1 MKARLLIAEDDAN
14 IRQGLLATLE
24 SDGYAVTAAGDG
36 AAALRLFAQDKFDL
50 VILDVMMPRQSGYDV
65 CRELRQRGSR
75 VPILFLTAKGE
86 EVDKVVGLKLGADDY
101 VLKPF
106 GVHELLARVEALL
119 RRARAGGAAA
129 GEGALP
135 AEFALGEAR
144 IDRRKFTATV
154 AGRTAALTARE
165 LRLAEVFALNA
176 GAVLSREALL
186 NTVWGVEYL
195 GTTRTL
201 DQHVAQLR
209 KKIEREPDEPTAIV
223 TVHGVGYRYD
233 GPGAK

>member
-14 IRQGLLATLE
+14 IRHGLVATLE
-24 SDGYAVTAAGDG
+24 SDGYAVTAASDG
-36 AAALRLFAQDKFDL
+36 AQALKLFPQGKFDL

-65 CRELRQRGSR
+65 CRELRRQGVT

-119 RRARAGGAAA
+119 RRARQGAGPMAGA
-129 GEGALP
+129 ELP
-135 AEFALGEAR
+135 PVFRLGVAE
-144 IDRRKFTATV
+144 IDRRKFAATV
-154 AGRTAALTARE
+154 DGNRSSLTARE
-165 LRLAEVFALNA
+165 LKLAEVFAA
-176 GAVLSREALL
+176 HPGEVLTRDALL
-186 NTVWGVEYL
+186 NAVWGVDYF

-201 DQHVAQLR
+201 DQHIVQLR
-209 KKIEREPDEPTAIV
+209 KKIEKEPDKPKTIV
-223 TVHGVGYRYD
+223 TVHGVGYRND
-233 GPGAK
+233 G